1 MPEAWATIGCP
12 ARLRRYHSEK
22 KAPTMTTTQILS
34 ARTPIWLTA
43 ETPHNALNEHW
54 DSKTWLE
61 WMNWG
66 KLKTSNLKNL
76 QTRNYQRFP
85 GVNIQQI
92 YIFFS
97 FRVYVSN
104 KILLVFEFDIG
115 AVAGMNP
122 KTFFSLLTISS
133 SSFYATANKLWN
145 ISKKEMDVM
154 RSTNLD
160 AFRKFGF
167 VNIPDSAS
175 TPAPHPS
182 FI

>member
-1 MPEAWATIGCP
+1 
-12 ARLRRYHSEK
+12 
-22 KAPTMTTTQILS
+22 MTTTQILS

-43 ETPHNALNEHW
+43 KIPHNALNQHW

-76 QTRNYQRFP
+76 KRVTISDFLGSISNRF
-85 GVNIQQI
+85 
-92 YIFFS
+92 IFFF

-133 SSFYATANKLWN
+133 SSFYAAANKLWN

-154 RSTNLD
+154 RSINLD
-160 AFRKFGF
+160 TFRKFGF
-167 VNIPDSAS
+167 MNIPDSAT
-175 TPAPHPS
+175 TPALHPS